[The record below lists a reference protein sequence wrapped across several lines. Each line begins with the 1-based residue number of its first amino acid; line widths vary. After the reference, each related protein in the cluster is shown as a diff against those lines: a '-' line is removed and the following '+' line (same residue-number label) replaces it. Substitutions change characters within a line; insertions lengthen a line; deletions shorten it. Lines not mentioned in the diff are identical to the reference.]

1 MTKKDVKV
9 SVIETT
15 MLPVLSEDIKIEL
28 VEGQYHL
35 SNYDTM
41 IETLKEFQAKVD
53 GYEYDDADRQPIK
66 KIKAAANNTIK
77 DFKTYIKNQQ
87 ENLFGPALEESKEIE
102 KLMKKL
108 STSLAEGLDKDDKR
122 QKKIKQKELTALFE
136 DAKSMI
142 DNLDDL
148 DFEFEDIYDTS
159 WLNRTASH
167 NKTVSALN
175 QRLETISLLVSNP
188 IFKSNSIDEIIETLE
203 ENNWDGLKTQN
214 ELTLLNQKRQE
225 EELNAQL
232 LAEAKRQ
239 LELKQQEEKII
250 SSKEMIIENP
260 DIDVE
265 SIDFEK
271 MVEAKKLIKINVS
284 DFDRV
289 KRLLTA
295 AKIEFEEVL

>member
-35 SNYDTM
+35 SNYNAM

-148 DFEFEDIYDTS
+148 DFEFEDIYDIS
-159 WLNRTASH
+159 WLNRTASY

-265 SIDFEK
+265 PIDFEK